1 MTPLPVIPVTIEE
14 IIGCTTKAAKGA
26 NKAARNSP
34 SCSFILCFT
43 ASVTPSIN
51 TAESSNN
58 FTILII
64 SSISSLEMNKLNP
77 FPALTTPFPLV
88 LLSNLLHSRLHL
100 KLYCLLNYAS
110 HLYQKK

>member
-43 ASVTPSIN
+43 ASVSHFSKTMQVIYIKRNS
-51 TAESSNN
+51 
-58 FTILII
+58 
-64 SSISSLEMNKLNP
+64 K
-77 FPALTTPFPLV
+77 V
-88 LLSNLLHSRLHL
+88 CYYLLPNLLNQEPINPHD
-100 KLYCLLNYAS
+100 
-110 HLYQKK
+110 